1 MTLLWSP
8 GFKFDRDRRSIPPG
22 GRSWALRDSS
32 RPTPRGGLAIAV
44 IHSDKGVRRWLQMRK
59 KDDIGYCVINSRTG
73 FADFEPLPPGMSLKE
88 HQAIVLTIL
97 RMKGF
102 V

>member
-8 GFKFDRDRRSIPPG
+8 GFKFDRDRRVIPPG
-22 GRSWALRDSS
+22 GRSWALRDSE

-44 IHSDKGVRRWLQMRK
+44 IHSDKGVRRWLQVRT
-59 KDDIGYCVINSRTG
+59 KDDVGYVPTNGHSG
-73 FADFEPLPPGMSLKE
+73 FADFEPLPAGMSLKE
-88 HQAIVLTIL
+88 HQAIVLTIM
-97 RMKGF
+97 RMKWF